1 MRECGAVGVAMT
13 EGASVKKFI
22 NRPED
27 VEREV
32 VDGYVKSYPHII
44 RKAADD
50 IVVRAHPKHG
60 RVALVSGGGMGHEP
74 AHLGYVG
81 AGMLDAAVGGAIYT
95 SPAQDR
101 IIAGIGAVAPGTTG
115 VLLVIKNYTGDVINF
130 KMAEQAAR
138 DEGIACDHVVVD
150 DDVAVEGSSF
160 TVGRRGVAGTVFVH
174 KCAGAAAEAGASL
187 PEVKRVAEKV
197 IANVRTMGAAIEPC
211 TVPAA
216 GKPGFTLADDEVEMG
231 VGIHGEPGVRRERM
245 QPVDDMVDEILDTIL
260 ADLDCAGHDVAVLV
274 NGAGGTPP
282 YELAIVSNHV
292 HDVLA
297 ARGVRVWHTYMGPY
311 FTSLEMRGFSVT
323 LLRLDDELKGLLA
336 APAETAAW
344 TQGAVA
350 GEAEGDATD
359 AATTPE
365 ADDADCSPAAAAPG
379 AETAP
384 RAADAEAPGAAPS
397 SPDVAAA
404 IKAISAIAD
413 AMDAHKDELTELD
426 QPIGDSDHGINMA
439 RGFDAVRAQLPELAG
454 QDLPGLLKRAG
465 SIIVSKVGGSSGPL
479 YGTLFRK
486 VGVALKAEGSL
497 TVRALS
503 AGLGKAF
510 VAIEDLGG
518 AKPGDKTMLDAIR
531 PALEALERGRVN
543 EASVAEA
550 LADAASAAEE
560 GAEATVPLVARKGR
574 ASYLGERSVGHKDP
588 GAASFA
594 LLMRTLATV
603 AAGK

>member
-1 MRECGAVGVAMT
+1 M
-13 EGASVKKFI
+13 
-22 NRPED
+22 
-27 VEREV
+27 
-32 VDGYVKSYPHII
+32 
-44 RKAADD
+44 
-50 IVVRAHPKHG
+50 
-60 RVALVSGGGMGHEP
+60 
-74 AHLGYVG
+74 
-81 AGMLDAAVGGAIYT
+81 
-95 SPAQDR
+95 
-101 IIAGIGAVAPGTTG
+101 APGTTG

-311 FTSLEMRGFSVT
+311 LTSLEMRGFSVT
-323 LLRLDDELKGLLA
+323 LLRLDDELKVLLA

-543 EASVAEA
+543 EVSVAEA